1 MRVMGLF
8 CFGYSRVMQMDFMRH
23 FSGGF
28 AVFGG
33 GGLSRVLYGARAW
46 EGEA

>member
-1 MRVMGLF
+1 MF
-8 CFGYSRVMQMDFMRH
+8 CFGYSRVMKVDFMRH

-28 AVFGG
+28 AVFEGR
-33 GGLSRVLYGARAW
+33 GLSRFLYGGRAW